1 MEFFLKPYYDPDLKI
16 PRPWVTYLNLDTMSG
31 FHHESNTV
39 HTYEFRFINTDP
51 YNFMLVGG
59 YSVHWKNVSPE

>member
-1 MEFFLKPYYDPDLKI
+1 M
-16 PRPWVTYLNLDTMSG
+16 TYLNLDTMSG